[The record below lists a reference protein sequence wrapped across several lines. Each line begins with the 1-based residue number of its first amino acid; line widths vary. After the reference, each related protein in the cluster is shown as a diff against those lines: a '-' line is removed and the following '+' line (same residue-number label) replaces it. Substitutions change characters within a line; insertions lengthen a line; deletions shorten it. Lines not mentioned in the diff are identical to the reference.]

1 MKHLRIRDLG
11 VGDAWRIRVPIWP
24 WEYRAAEQARAS
36 LLARLVTMYPF
47 QALWRSTWGTNL
59 PYWTHYSPTQ
69 PFDSQD
75 EDGWGYFSLTR
86 TVGLSSRI
94 SNRFRLTVKA
104 CYGEGLLKILD
115 SLSAK
120 AGVVSGYDGNEWLV
134 GGVPANQAIAS

>member
-1 MKHLRIRDLG
+1 MQSPLESDLFRSFEMKHLRIRDLG

-69 PFDSQD
+69 PFKCFDSQD
-75 EDGWGYFSLTR
+75 KDGWGLFFFDKDSGPFVKDLQSLP
-86 TVGLSSRI
+86 
-94 SNRFRLTVKA
+94 A
-104 CYGEGLLKILD
+104 DGEGLLKILA

-120 AGVVSGYDGNEWLV
+120 AGVVSGYDGN
-134 GGVPANQAIAS
+134 G